1 MIDRKVNFIHIYRKG
16 AENISANLIIT
27 DLLICAKK
35 GGIAL
40 KAKRLTSKEISAIL
54 DKYECKSTKNMEGEH
69 SDDTDTE
76 NTSEKK

>member
-16 AENISANLIIT
+16 AENISANLIIA
-27 DLLICAKK
+27 DLLIRTKK

-40 KAKRLTSKEISAIL
+40 KAKRLTLKEISAIL
-54 DKYECKSTKNMEGEH
+54 DEYERNNAKNTEGEH

>member
-40 KAKRLTSKEISAIL
+40 KGKRLTTKEISAIL
-54 DKYECKSTKNMEGEH
+54 DKYDMHNKF
-69 SDDTDTE
+69 
-76 NTSEKK
+76 NTRQW